1 MKALPKSRCPL
12 KLAQVGRNRLNYDGT
27 IFETDFDAFETVEAF
42 EELSVRN
49 VDYGKFGIAAH
60 FTADH
65 ALAVRSKAES
75 YRASGLVER
84 DLIASSRNETGALE
98 AATLKPYA
106 RRSEERRV
114 GKGCVRTCRSRWS
127 PCH

>member
-1 MKALPKSRCPL
+1 MNALAKARCPL
-12 KLAQVGRNRLNYDGT
+12 KLAQVGSDRLNYDGT

-49 VDYGKFGIAAH
+49 VAYGKFGIAAH
-60 FTADH
+60 FTAEH
-65 ALAVRSKAES
+65 ALAVRSKAER

-84 DLIASSRNETGALE
+84 DLIASSTNETGALE

-106 RRSEERRV
+106 CGTTFVPSD
-114 GKGCVRTCRSRWS
+114 
-127 PCH
+127 

>member
-75 YRASGLVER
+75 YRASGQIGRASCRER
-84 DLIASSRNETGALE
+84 VSVRVDLGGGRIIKKKNKKQVTQSKKHIT
-98 AATLKPYA
+98 KP
-106 RRSEERRV
+106 
-114 GKGCVRTCRSRWS
+114 
-127 PCH
+127 

>member
-1 MKALPKSRCPL
+1 MNALAKARCPL
-12 KLAQVGRNRLNYDGT
+12 KLAQVGSDRLNYDGT
-27 IFETDFDAFETVEAF
+27 IFETDFDAFETVEAI

-65 ALAVRSKAES
+65 ALAVRSKAER

-98 AATLKPYA
+98 AA
-106 RRSEERRV
+106 RSKHNADSTKLV
-114 GKGCVRTCRSRWS
+114 GSHSSYIKRHQFIFT
-127 PCH
+127 